1 MSGFKFFSEE
11 EDKDAAKGKVQIMTL
26 HKSKGDE
33 FDYVFLPEMA
43 EKNLSIDVN
52 QAKTKASTLFMEDVR
67 AFNPNYKHKSE
78 LELREFNSE
87 ESLRLLYV
95 AITRAQL
102 KLYITTSAKAKGWGN
117 KEVAQE
123 PSVIFNHIL

>member
-1 MSGFKFFSEE
+1 MLVKQKPRHPQFLMEE
-11 EDKDAAKGKVQIMTL
+11 
-26 HKSKGDE
+26 
-33 FDYVFLPEMA
+33 
-43 EKNLSIDVN
+43 
-52 QAKTKASTLFMEDVR
+52 VR
-67 AFNPNYKHKSE
+67 AFNPSYKSKSE

-117 KEVAQE
+117 KETGKSLV
-123 PSVIFNHIL
+123 